1 MFESLTP
8 KLELIFKKLR
18 GQGRISESNIA
29 ETLREVRIALL
40 DADVN
45 YKVVKQFIEGV
56 QKRAVGQEV
65 LASITPGQQI
75 IKIIYDELV
84 KLMGTSKAEIKFSTM
99 PPTVVMI
106 AGLQGSGKT
115 TFAAKL
121 AHHLKHRSHHP
132 LLVAADIYRPAA
144 VEQLATL
151 GNQIQIPV
159 YVEQNSNAVE
169 IALHAKDHA
178 SKNVRDTVIIDTA
191 GRLHIDEEMMKELE
205 AMKAQ
210 LNPDEILF
218 VVDAMMGQDAVNTAK
233 AFQDRLNFDGIVL
246 TKLDGDM
253 RGGAALS
260 IRAVVNKPLKFV
272 SVGEKLD
279 ALEPFYPDRMASRI
293 LGMGDIVTL
302 VEKAQQ
308 QVDEQKALKYEEKLR
323 KSQFTFEDF
332 LEQLQEIKKM
342 GPLSQV
348 LAMIPGMNRLP
359 QTNTVD
365 DKAFVKIEV
374 MIYSMTKEERQKPQ
388 LINGSRRKRIALG
401 SGATV
406 QDVNKLL
413 KQFSEMQKMMK
424 RLSKGKFNRAFKG
437 MQLPT
442 RWN

>member
-348 LAMIPGMNRLP
+348 LAMIPRMNRLP

-365 DKAFVKIEV
+365 DKAFVKIEA